1 MEECVF
7 CKMSNGEIPT
17 EKISENRNFFSVLD
31 INQKIEGHALVISKK
46 HFKNVLEMPS
56 SLGNELLDCIKSTS
70 EKLTEKYHSSGFN
83 LINNNSESA
92 GQVIHHI
99 HFHILPRKEKDGL
112 NILV

>member
-7 CKMSNGEIPT
+7 CKMSNGTILI

-46 HFKNVLEMPS
+46 HFKNILGMPS
-56 SLGNELLDCIKSTS
+56 SLGGELVDCIKSTS
-70 EKLTEKYHSSGFN
+70 MKLMERYHVNGFN
-83 LINNNSESA
+83 IINNNFESA
-92 GQVIHHI
+92 GQLIHHV

-112 NILV
+112 NIPA